1 MSPKFYI
8 FVSFLLLSLTY
19 SFFAFSQSEETK
31 IVKNCL
37 QIKDL
42 LRERKL
48 LMEKSIEIRK
58 QKASDI
64 NSSLNNLLLT
74 SKVGNKT
81 SSELQ
86 KFYEETDTL
95 ILERE
100 ELVNKI
106 SKLQSLDCENDK
118 LSFLTKLKIFN
129 NNYKAHL
136 KKEIKIREDFEEN
149 TLPELR
155 EVVR

>member
-1 MSPKFYI
+1 MRAKFYI

-19 SFFAFSQSEETK
+19 SFFVFSQSEEIK
-31 IVKNCL
+31 IVKNCS

-42 LRERKL
+42 LQERKL

-64 NSSLNNLLLT
+64 NSSLNNLFLT

-86 KFYEETDTL
+86 KFYEETDIL

-136 KKEIKIREDFEEN
+136 KKEIKIREGFEEN
-149 TLPELR
+149 ALPELR